1 MAESNIPLVSVLIP
15 ARNATAT
22 LAETLDSLVAQSF
35 EDFAVV
41 LVDDAS
47 TDATRHIAERY
58 VARFPTS
65 RFQIVDGPGNGIS
78 SALNAGLAIIQSP
91 FIARLDADDLAEPQR
106 LTRQLQ
112 IMNRNPDWLL
122 CGTEVFVIDRDG
134 QIIDHMGCPKTSVET
149 RKRLYE
155 KCCLYH
161 PSILFRREA
170 VARIGGYRSRFD
182 GAEDYDLYLRLLEHG
197 KIGALNER
205 LVRYRRHPGQVTAK
219 GNRHYRLMADMALLS
234 AFARLKGE
242 DEPSFSR
249 DTLATDVGQALQ
261 NELRLHGLT
270 HISPK
275 TARHMAKR
283 VKQTNIG
290 LDQLRRLL
298 FHANAKAGN
307 YKEAAKALLV

>member
-15 ARNATAT
+15 ARNAAAT
-22 LAETLDSLVAQSF
+22 LAETLDSLVAQNF
-35 EDFAVV
+35 NDFAVV

-47 TDATRHIAERY
+47 TDGTRQIAERY
-58 VARFPTS
+58 EVQFPSGRFH
-65 RFQIVDGPGNGIS
+65 IVDGPGNGIS
-78 SALNAGLAIIQSP
+78 GALNAGLATIRSP
-91 FIARLDADDLAEPQR
+91 FVARLDADDLAEPER

-112 IMNRNPDWLL
+112 VMNRNPDWLL
-122 CGTEVFVIDRDG
+122 CGTEVFVIDIEG
-134 QIIDHMGCPKTSVET
+134 QIIDHMDCPKTSVKT

-170 VARIGGYRSRFD
+170 VAHISGYRSHFD
-182 GAEDYDLYLRLLEHG
+182 GAEDYDLYLRLLEYG

-234 AFARLKGE
+234 AFTRLNGE
-242 DEPSFSR
+242 DEPTFSR
-249 DTLATDVGQALQ
+249 ETIATDVRQTLQ

-270 HISPK
+270 NISPK

-283 VKQTNIG
+283 VKQANTG
-290 LDQLRRLL
+290 LDQLRGLL
-298 FHANAKAGN
+298 FQTNAKAGN
-307 YKEAAKALLV
+307 YKEAAKALLL